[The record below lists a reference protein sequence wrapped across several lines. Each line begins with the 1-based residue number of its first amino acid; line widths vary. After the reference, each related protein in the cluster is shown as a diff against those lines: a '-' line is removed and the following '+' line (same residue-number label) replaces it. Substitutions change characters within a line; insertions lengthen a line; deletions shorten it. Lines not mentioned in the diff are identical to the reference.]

1 MTDRTFRAAM
11 FGLLASTA
19 LATPAFA
26 QDAQPQTT
34 GQSPAP
40 GTNATDV
47 TAPPKKVQVA
57 QDGNQPDQTE
67 IIITATKRE
76 ENLQN
81 VPISVQA
88 IGTRRLDQLN
98 ISNFEQYTKQLPS
111 VSFQTVAPG
120 FTVVYMRG
128 VATGGDGNDTG
139 SLPSVGS

>member
-1 MTDRTFRAAM
+1 MTDRTFRAALL
-11 FGLLASTA
+11 GLLASTA

-26 QDAQPQTT
+26 QTEPQTT

-47 TAPPKKVQVA
+47 TAPPPTTQTA
-57 QDGNQPDQTE
+57 QDGQTRDPTE

-88 IGTRRLDQLN
+88 LGTRRLDQLN

-111 VSFQTVAPG
+111 VSFQSAQVQVRPWSPDQASC
-120 FTVVYMRG
+120 
-128 VATGGDGNDTG
+128 A
-139 SLPSVGS
+139 LPAFRARR